1 MSFLAATTWRRAAK
15 AFATEGPIPDV
26 KDIAEAIRMAPSSFG
41 VTPCSFGVQISPGP
55 VCAL

>member
-55 VCAL
+55 A